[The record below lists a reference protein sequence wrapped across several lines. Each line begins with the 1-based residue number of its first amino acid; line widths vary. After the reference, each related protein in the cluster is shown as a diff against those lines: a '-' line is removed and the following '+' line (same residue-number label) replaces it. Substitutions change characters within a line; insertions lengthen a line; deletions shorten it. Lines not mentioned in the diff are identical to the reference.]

1 MRSLEE
7 TEEGT
12 CKKKKK
18 CQGTEGKICFTIPDD
33 KKVVF

>member
-12 CKKKKK
+12 LCKKNAKGQK
-18 CQGTEGKICFTIPDD
+18 EKICLTIPDD